1 MLVSQCLFCNNENP
15 QGAKFCNEC
24 GSPLHLRPCWH
35 CDAVNDAAS
44 EACYKCGAPCSAAFA
59 TTASEAPTAV
69 EPVSQVTD
77 RVVFAI
83 APSVADESLP
93 TPQTA
98 VEPVSQVTGQAVF
111 ALAPSVADESLPTP
125 RTAVEPVFQV
135 TDRAVFAIA
144 PSAAD
149 ESLPTPQP
157 RLRRRLAVALPPLA
171 LLGAIAIGSYYAYRN
186 PTQLRE
192 WLGAA
197 RATAS
202 QDRGA
207 APVAI
212 EAPKDVAAAS
222 VASTSSVEASGIGA
236 HALAATTIADRRA
249 TEPPAADSA
258 HPAESAS
265 SYGPQDDRPG
275 AAFHVG
281 PEDAAA
287 AQVAV
292 EAQSS
297 TKDSTT
303 TATADKNATSSPKAR
318 AKKSKKT
325 TARKQ
330 DPPRK

>member
-77 RVVFAI
+77 RVVFAL

-93 TPQTA
+93 TPQ
-98 VEPVSQVTGQAVF
+98 
-111 ALAPSVADESLPTP
+111 
-125 RTAVEPVFQV
+125 TAVEPVFQV

-318 AKKSKKT
+318 AKKSKKI